1 MLYLAP
7 HFGQPIGPQSTAILM
22 IMFWALPRTWCSPSS
37 TTASSAAPT
46 APTATVPIPWQGARN
61 RHECHRQAADH
72 VHRAASAARQ
82 WWIGFIITFVG
93 SIAGTLL
100 FNPDMLV
107 SDEAV
112 PPQWPDTFWQLAW
125 LVPRTAIT
133 VKRFND
139 RDWPWWLGYA
149 FGSVRCVSLRGAALR
164 VADRP

>member
-1 MLYLAP
+1 MQLLTT
-7 HFGQPIGPQSTAILM
+7 FTGRI
-22 IMFWALPRTWCSPSS
+22 PR
-37 TTASSAAPT
+37 
-46 APTATVPIPWQGARN
+46 
-61 RHECHRQAADH
+61 
-72 VHRAASAARQ
+72 RQ

-125 LVPRTAIT
+125 LVPATAIT

-149 FGSVRCVSLRGAALR
+149 FASVRRVSLRGAALR
-164 VADRP
+164 VADRPEAGGVGAAAFWLLLVAILAAFIDNGFLRGTRGPNRYGPDPLAGA